1 MNLKTIWIGFTIS
14 MILVSCKT
22 YTLVDT
28 SQINQQIQFDIS
40 IQNPGEVMEK
50 FYPNA
55 SLPSIDLS
63 WKELKKPKQ
72 YKVTLI
78 QNVQKDSISITPY
91 LHYELF
97 TTFNGDTWHV
107 DKIKKIICVQLFK
120 LLK

>member
-1 MNLKTIWIGFTIS
+1 MHVKTIWIGFAIS

-55 SLPSIDLS
+55 SFTGNELT
-63 WKELKKPKQ
+63 WKELHKPKQ

-78 QNVQKDSISITPY
+78 QNPQKDTSGNVPY
-91 LHYELF
+91 LHFEMF
-97 TTFNGDTWHV
+97 TTFNGDTWYV
-107 DKIKKIICVQLFK
+107 DKLKKECTFK
-120 LLK
+120 EWVKRK